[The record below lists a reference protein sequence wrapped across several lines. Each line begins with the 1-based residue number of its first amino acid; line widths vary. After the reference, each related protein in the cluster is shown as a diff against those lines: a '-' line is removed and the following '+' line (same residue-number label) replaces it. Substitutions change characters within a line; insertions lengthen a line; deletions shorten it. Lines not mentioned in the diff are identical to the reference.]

1 MATVTQT
8 YGITLPIT
16 HGPQGYFN
24 QSYSVLE
31 QIKSNLNLLLRTK
44 KGERRMNPEFGSG
57 LWNIVFENNT
67 DSISAIIES
76 TIKSDIEQWMSY
88 LNVEEVE
95 IDSNT
100 NESRDKYKIGIK
112 VKFTVPA
119 IGLTNPQFLDVEID
133 ANTI

>member
-1 MATVTQT
+1 MTTPTQT

-67 DSISAIIES
+67 DNISSIIES
-76 TIKSDIEQWMSY
+76 TIKSDIEQWMGY

-95 IDSNT
+95 INSDI
-100 NESRDKYKIGIK
+100 NEYRDKYKIGIK
-112 VKFTVPA
+112 VKFTVPS
-119 IGLTNPQFLDVEID
+119 IGLNNPQFLDVEMD
-133 ANTI
+133 ANTV